1 MDPQSD
7 DASCIKA
14 MKSIQQLKAI
24 VGKNKEGGDKK
35 GHSNRILLA
44 SIIVY
49 TTAFPYKLLHVNDVH
64 SQSPVIRNLP
74 IPICHLY
81 VNYVSRL

>member
-1 MDPQSD
+1 
-7 DASCIKA
+7 

-49 TTAFPYKLLHVNDVH
+49 TTAFPYKLSHVNDVH
-64 SQSPVIRNLP
+64 TAQSVSCDQDSPNSNLP
-74 IPICHLY
+74 FVCKLC
-81 VNYVSRL
+81 L